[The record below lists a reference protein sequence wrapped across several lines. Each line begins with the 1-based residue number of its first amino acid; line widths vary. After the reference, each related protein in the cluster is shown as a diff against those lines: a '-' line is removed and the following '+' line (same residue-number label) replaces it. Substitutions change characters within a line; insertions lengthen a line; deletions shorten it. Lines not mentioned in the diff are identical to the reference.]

1 MSNNIAVIT
10 QEEFE
15 PEILPN
21 PNLTMAIPHLA
32 NLTVAK
38 LQEKKMH
45 QGTLWGMDP
54 PLSLTPEPTT
64 YKVDEYKRGSSTVAG
79 HYRKIGA
86 KAKGK
91 RKKAKNIKSKKKA
104 GKQEHCAFLEVPD
117 DCKESVQLANSLH
130 IQEMQDLFNSFK

>member
-15 PEILPN
+15 PANLPN

-38 LQEKKMH
+38 LPEKKMH

-64 YKVDEYKRGSSTVAG
+64 CKVDEYKRGSKTVSG
-79 HYRKIGA
+79 YERKIAA

-91 RKKAKNIKSKKKA
+91 MTKSKNIKSKNKGRKH
-104 GKQEHCAFLEVPD
+104 EHCAFLEVPD
-117 DCKESVQLANSLH
+117 DCKESVQLAHSLH
-130 IQEMQDLFNSFK
+130 IQEMQDLFDSFK